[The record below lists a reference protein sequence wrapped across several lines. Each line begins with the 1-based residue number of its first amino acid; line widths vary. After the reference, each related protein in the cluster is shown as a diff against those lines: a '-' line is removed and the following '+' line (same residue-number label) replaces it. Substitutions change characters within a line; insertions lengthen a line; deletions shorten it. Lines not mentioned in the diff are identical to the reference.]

1 MNETC
6 SVKSVRNK
14 LFLLSLV
21 ALLCLS
27 GCALTQRNIL
37 NASDGAKFYAVT
49 AEKAAFYK
57 FGPQQGGGPDLMLP
71 RDTIMILIRPSF
83 GYCKVHL
90 ASGQE
95 GYVAHEDIKVA
106 PPALVAA
113 ANAPPPGIEPS
124 THSERFNL
132 NSADPRLVVPPEDLP
147 QNNPEPTPLPGTS
160 PN

>member
-6 SVKSVRNK
+6 CVKSVRNK
-14 LFLLSLV
+14 LLPLSL
-21 ALLCLS
+21 AAILCLS
-27 GCALTQRNIL
+27 SCALTRRNIL

-57 FGPQQGGGPDLMLP
+57 FGPQQGGGPDLELP
-71 RDTIMILIRPSF
+71 RDTIMTLIRPSF

-113 ANAPPPGIEPS
+113 VNAPLPEPS
-124 THSERFNL
+124 THGERFDL

-147 QNNPEPTPLPGTS
+147 ENNPEPTPIPGTS

>member
-6 SVKSVRNK
+6 FVRSVRNG
-14 LFLLSLV
+14 LLPVSLA

-37 NASDGAKFYAVT
+37 SASDSTKFYAVT
-49 AEKAAFYK
+49 TEKAAFYK
-57 FGPQQGGGPDLMLP
+57 FGPQQGGGPDLELP
-71 RDTIMILIRPSF
+71 RDTIVTLIRPSF

-90 ASGQE
+90 ANGQE

-113 ANAPPPGIEPS
+113 ANAPPPGAEPAV
-124 THSERFNL
+124 HSERFNL